1 VAEEHSRLSAGSLT
15 RAAGTREAGGVLG
28 QQQTVGGLVVE
39 LMHRLGGL
47 EDAEHEARDLL
58 AALLDVPRHWPL
70 LKENKWVEH
79 DVWMRACAAADKRA
93 AGAPVAYAVGRAS
106 FRNLVLAVDE
116 RVLIPRPET
125 ELLVD
130 LVLTNARPGGVAI
143 DVGTGSGAIAIA
155 LAMEGK
161 FSRVVATDISEDAL
175 DVARGNAQRIGAS
188 GIEFRAGDL
197 LRPTGDGIGNGAV
210 TAVVA
215 NPPYISF
222 SEIAELPTS
231 VRDWEPMIALLSAR
245 DGLQAT
251 ARLVRQAAQRLESS
265 GLLAL
270 EVDTRR
276 AVIVAELIAS
286 NSHYDNVSVHLD
298 LTGRERFVLA
308 RRRNTE

>member
-1 VAEEHSRLSAGSLT
+1 MADLSTQLSVSR
-15 RAAGTREAGGVLG
+15 
-28 QQQTVGGLVVE
+28 QTVSGLVEELARRLRPVE
-39 LMHRLGGL
+39 EPAR
-47 EDAEHEARDLL
+47 EARDLL

-79 DVWMRACAAADKRA
+79 DVWIRACAAADKRA
-93 AGAPVAYAVGRAS
+93 AGAPLAYAVGRAS
-106 FRNLVLAVDE
+106 FRNLVLTVDE

-130 LVLTNARPGGVAI
+130 LVLQHSRPDGVVV

-155 LAMEGK
+155 LAMEGQ
-161 FSRVVATDISEDAL
+161 FSRVLATDISVDAL
-175 DVARGNAQRIGAS
+175 DVARENAQRLGA
-188 GIEFRAGDL
+188 GNIEFRAGDL
-197 LRPTGDGIGNGAV
+197 LQVAGGSSGEQV

-222 SEIAELPTS
+222 SEIAELPAS

-251 ARLVRQAAQRLESS
+251 ARLVRQAARRLESS

-276 AVIVAELIAS
+276 AAIVAELIAS
-286 NSHYDNVSVHLD
+286 NSHYENVSVHLD
-298 LTGRERFVLA
+298 LTGRERYVLA
-308 RRRNTE
+308 RRRKTE

>member
-1 VAEEHSRLSAGSLT
+1 VADLSTQLSVSRQSVS
-15 RAAGTREAGGVLG
+15 
-28 QQQTVGGLVVE
+28 GLVEELARRLRSVE
-39 LMHRLGGL
+39 EPVR
-47 EDAEHEARDLL
+47 EARDLL

-79 DVWMRACAAADKRA
+79 DVWIRACAAADKRA
-93 AGAPVAYAVGRAS
+93 AGAPLAYAVGRAS
-106 FRNLVLAVDE
+106 FRHLVLTVDE

-130 LVLTNARPGGVAI
+130 LVLKHARPGGVAI
-143 DVGTGSGAIAIA
+143 DAGTGSGAIAIA

-161 FSRVVATDISEDAL
+161 FSRVLATDISVDAL
-175 DVARGNAQRIGAS
+175 EVARGNAQRVGAN
-188 GIEFRAGDL
+188 IDFLVGDL
-197 LRPTGDGIGNGAV
+197 LGPTAGGNGPRVNAIV
-210 TAVVA
+210 C

-222 SEIAELPTS
+222 SEIGELPES

-245 DGLQAT
+245 DGLQTT

-276 AVIVAELIAS
+276 AALVAELIAS
-286 NSHYDNVSVHLD
+286 NSNYENVSVHLD

-308 RRRNTE
+308 RRRRTE